1 MQWNLVACAKT
12 NNRNL
17 FTGLRKLKISNNKL
31 NTWCFGGCFPS
42 YLVCYQ
48 LSFTFLLI
56 SCTQHPNSGWLFCG
70 VVMIDDANITD
81 YRQILLD
88 IARSLGAENLLNA
101 WTMCRMRNW
110 IDEYG
115 EITSEGVAQVLSFKK
130 IATITP

>member
-1 MQWNLVACAKT
+1 
-12 NNRNL
+12 
-17 FTGLRKLKISNNKL
+17 
-31 NTWCFGGCFPS
+31 
-42 YLVCYQ
+42 
-48 LSFTFLLI
+48 
-56 SCTQHPNSGWLFCG
+56 
-70 VVMIDDANITD
+70 MIDDAYITD

>member
-1 MQWNLVACAKT
+1 
-12 NNRNL
+12 
-17 FTGLRKLKISNNKL
+17 
-31 NTWCFGGCFPS
+31 
-42 YLVCYQ
+42 
-48 LSFTFLLI
+48 
-56 SCTQHPNSGWLFCG
+56 
-70 VVMIDDANITD
+70 MIDDANITD

-101 WTMCRMRNW
+101 WTMGRMRNW